1 MLDEKTIKTV
11 KETAP
16 VLKEHSNEIGKRFYQ
31 LLFKKVPDLYNLF
44 NQTNQKRGIQQEALA
59 YSVYA
64 AGENID
70 HLEAVEPVIRRVTE
84 KHVAIG
90 VEAEQYPV
98 VGETL
103 LEAVKDVLGET
114 ASDDILDAWGKAY
127 KYIADEFIRIENE
140 RYEELENMPGGWKG
154 FRDFVVD
161 KKEKESDLIT
171 SFYLKPK
178 DGKPIATF
186 KPGQY
191 LTIKADIPGE
201 KYTHIRHYS
210 LSDAPRKDYYRISV
224 KKESSEQNPSGIV
237 SNYLHESVEEG
248 DVLSFSAPAGDFVV
262 EPLDK
267 PLVLISGGVGITPMM
282 SMLNTYT
289 EKDKNRKIIFIH
301 SSRNGNIQPF
311 KEQLTNLAQNNKQV
325 DYYVCYDSPTDEDQR
340 EKRYNKEGHID
351 LDWLESIL
359 PTNDA
364 DFYLCGPMPFLEA
377 MVGQLNRWNVPKEQ
391 VKYEVFNPV
400 AILGAEEGQQ

>member
-1 MLDEKTIKTV
+1 M
-11 KETAP
+11 
-16 VLKEHSNEIGKRFYQ
+16 
-31 LLFKKVPDLYNLF
+31 
-44 NQTNQKRGIQQEALA
+44 
-59 YSVYA
+59 
-64 AGENID
+64 
-70 HLEAVEPVIRRVTE
+70 
-84 KHVAIG
+84 AIG

-224 KKESSEQNPSGIV
+224 KKKKVVSKTLQESFQTIYTNPLKRV
-237 SNYLHESVEEG
+237 MYYLFPHQQVTL
-248 DVLSFSAPAGDFVV
+248 LSS
-262 EPLDK
+262 
-267 PLVLISGGVGITPMM
+267 
-282 SMLNTYT
+282 
-289 EKDKNRKIIFIH
+289 H
-301 SSRNGNIQPF
+301 
-311 KEQLTNLAQNNKQV
+311 
-325 DYYVCYDSPTDEDQR
+325 
-340 EKRYNKEGHID
+340 
-351 LDWLESIL
+351 
-359 PTNDA
+359 
-364 DFYLCGPMPFLEA
+364 
-377 MVGQLNRWNVPKEQ
+377 
-391 VKYEVFNPV
+391 
-400 AILGAEEGQQ
+400 